1 MPAVY
6 PRTMTDEEFITLYR
20 TLPNKELCRI
30 LGKSQPTVTRR
41 ARLLGVTKDPEAANA
56 NKRGHK
62 KSAAFSEAVA
72 QRNRTRVWTDEQRQ
86 KLSAAH
92 SGKVISDN
100 TRARISAA
108 NKGKRKPEGFGQKVA
123 TWHTGK
129 KRPESMRANLRAAI
143 AASPKRKHGVT
154 RKPHERYTPLYAQ
167 WRRACLIRDNYTCQ
181 DCGRVFIPGQRGI
194 NVHHIRPYAQF
205 KDVRLDPNNG
215 VSLCVDD
222 HRRRHSRNWTPSGD
236 YIRIDKVPCGCGC
249 GQMIFPLTEYGQ
261 PRRYARYHNRRGTK
275 HMTETR
281 AKIAASLKGQP
292 LDPDRYEKI
301 ATRNRSAAQRIKSAN
316 ANRGE
321 RANWPNDCPLTQ
333 AEFATLY
340 PNLPLQA
347 LAAQCGRSTQFVRSW
362 GARLSLKRN
371 DLRIRSRRFD

>member
-41 ARLLGVTKDPEAANA
+41 ARLLGVKKDTEAANA

-62 KSAAFSEAVA
+62 KSAAFSAAVA
-72 QRNRTRVWTDEQRQ
+72 QRNRERVWTDEQRA
-86 KLSAAH
+86 KLSNAH
-92 SGKVISDN
+92 SGKVISDD

-123 TWHTGK
+123 AWHTGK

-154 RKPHERYTPLYAQ
+154 RKPHERYDPPYAT

-194 NVHHIRPYAQF
+194 NVHHIRPYALF
-205 KDVRLDPNNG
+205 KDVRLDPDNG

-222 HRRRHSRNWTPSGD
+222 HRRRHSRNWTPTGD
-236 YIRIDKVPCGCGC
+236 YVRIEHVLCACGC
-249 GQMIFPLTEYGQ
+249 GQMMYPLTEQGK
-261 PRRYARYHNRRGTK
+261 PRRYAPDHWHLFGHHTPETK
-275 HMTETR
+275 
-281 AKIAASLKGQP
+281 AKIAASLKRRL
-292 LDPDRYEKI
+292 LDPDYYAQVVARNRN
-301 ATRNRSAAQRIKSAN
+301 RNRSTAQSPE
-316 ANRGE
+316 G
-321 RANWPNDCPLTQ
+321 D
-333 AEFATLY
+333 
-340 PNLPLQA
+340 
-347 LAAQCGRSTQFVRSW
+347 
-362 GARLSLKRN
+362 
-371 DLRIRSRRFD
+371 